1 MLLRLMLTAANAELY
16 YRQVVEFAVLET
28 NHYMW
33 TVPTLAYLT
42 QEVVLL
48 YVVIFLNTHT
58 DQSV

>member
-1 MLLRLMLTAANAELY
+1 MLTAANAELY